1 MAIPWMVLL
10 KTVPWSQVIAN
21 APAIADGARKL
32 WKKVGG
38 SDATGVTEPVPIVV
52 PPGGDVAHAL
62 RVRVEQLS
70 ATTAELQHEL
80 QTSSELI
87 KALADQNAE
96 LIQRVEAHRVRLRW
110 LSALVALLSGLGVWV
125 VWRLA

>member
-38 SDATGVTEPVPIVV
+38 SGATGVNEPVPIVV

>member
-38 SDATGVTEPVPIVV
+38 GGETVATPMPIVV
-52 PPGGDVAHAL
+52 PPGGDVAQAL
-62 RVRVEQLS
+62 RLRVEELS
-70 ATTAELQHEL
+70 VTTAELQREL

-110 LSALVALLSGLGVWV
+110 LSALVAVLSGVTVWV